1 MTPIFTTSTNKHK
14 RDREERKD
22 TARLRNKISDATR
35 ELRKERDE
43 LEAAWAVCDPL
54 VSAIDSGYLP
64 MTTYSYG
71 SRGPKEA
78 DELRTRAGHLPSHL
92 VEKDSV
98 PLLNAEYDTLPG
110 EEDGMTESLASKL
123 SNAVYVSE
131 PVVKKN
137 KPVNEGY
144 SLSPRGYRSGD
155 ASPQQRSPRH
165 SQTKSR
171 PSTQWI

>member
-1 MTPIFTTSTNKHK
+1 
-14 RDREERKD
+14 
-22 TARLRNKISDATR
+22 
-35 ELRKERDE
+35 
-43 LEAAWAVCDPL
+43 
-54 VSAIDSGYLP
+54 
-64 MTTYSYG
+64 
-71 SRGPKEA
+71 
-78 DELRTRAGHLPSHL
+78 LRTRAGHLPSHL

-131 PVVKKN
+131 PVVKRN

-144 SLSPRGYRSGD
+144 ALSPRGYRSGD
-155 ASPQQRSPRH
+155 VSPQQQRSPRH
-165 SQTKSR
+165 SQMNAR

>member
-1 MTPIFTTSTNKHK
+1 M
-14 RDREERKD
+14 
-22 TARLRNKISDATR
+22 RN
-35 ELRKERDE
+35 DE

-54 VSAIDSGYLP
+54 VSAIESGYLP

-78 DELRTRAGHLPSHL
+78 DELENESWAFTVAFGREGFGAAVERGIRYVAGRGGRH
-92 VEKDSV
+92 
-98 PLLNAEYDTLPG
+98 
-110 EEDGMTESLASKL
+110 DGILASKL

-144 SLSPRGYRSGD
+144 ALSPRGYRSGD
-155 ASPQQRSPRH
+155 VSPQQQRSPKH
-165 SQTKSR
+165 SQMNAR
-171 PSTQWI
+171 PSTQWLSIEVEYRR